1 MREETETEPGS
12 RAESETLALYFYP
25 SCGFCRRVLQAMDE
39 LGVEVELR
47 DITRDR
53 QAFQDLM
60 AARGRPT
67 VPVLRRT
74 TSSEDHWMPESA
86 DIIRWLRQRF
96 AGKSGYT

>member
-1 MREETETEPGS
+1 MREETETEP
-12 RAESETLALYFYP
+12 ESETLALYFYP

-39 LGVEVELR
+39 LGVELELR